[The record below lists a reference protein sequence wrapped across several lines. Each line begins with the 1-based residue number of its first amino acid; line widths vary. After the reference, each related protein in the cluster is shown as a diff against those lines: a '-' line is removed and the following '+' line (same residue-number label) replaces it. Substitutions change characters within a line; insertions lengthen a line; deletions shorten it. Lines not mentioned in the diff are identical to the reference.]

1 MKLLEVKIVFSRGM
15 TIFYMRM
22 VWKDLLVNLWGIFW
36 MLLFFGGSIFIHE
49 FGHFIIA
56 KKRGLHVPKFSI
68 GFGPKLFSWKRGETE
83 YCIALLPLG
92 GYVALPQM
100 GEIPVLEGKSSHAI
114 TPLSFTDK
122 FLVAVMG
129 AVFNLLLAFV
139 LACILWV
146 VGLRV
151 PAQDRTTEI
160 GYILPEYQG
169 EPTPA
174 VKGGL
179 QKGDKILA
187 VDDVAVETFSDIEK
201 AIILGSGRNKD
212 GDPQVKLTYERN
224 GNIHNTLLNL
234 RMIETNPLTKD
245 EIRFSGILA
254 PRQPLQVDGFE
265 AGSSGE
271 KSGLKVGDILLKVD
285 DVELYSF
292 VDLREYLNNK
302 KPQQVR
308 LQIKRDDGITELLCD
323 VKSEP
328 YQRAWLRYGTEEN
341 YIDFYDHDGE
351 ICVLE
356 THGTLFSAVPES
368 GILTSCNGVQI
379 DNLTRLEQIL
389 SDETHRTIM
398 LEIAQKDKQLIAV
411 RHEGNG
417 VQKHDVESVQRLGVF
432 FAQSTIIIHD
442 NPLKQFRQ
450 AILSTVETLTS
461 LANKNSDIKVQHLMG
476 APGIMRLLHRFSTN
490 DFRRLL
496 WFIVLLNIN
505 LAILNLLPIPV
516 LDGGHILF
524 AILEKILRR
533 PLPQNVVLALQNLFV
548 MLFLGLM
555 TYVIFFDVRRWQ
567 GDIESEHS
575 QQRMEKLMIPID
587 KAK

>member
-1 MKLLEVKIVFSRGM
+1 
-15 TIFYMRM
+15 
-22 VWKDLLVNLWGIFW
+22 

-49 FGHFIIA
+49 FGHFIMA
-56 KKRGLHVPKFSI
+56 KKRGLHVPRFSI

-83 YCIALLPLG
+83 YCIALFPLG

-129 AVFNLLLAFV
+129 AVFNVLLAFV

-151 PAQDRTTEI
+151 STQDRTTEI

-169 EPTPA
+169 KATPA
-174 VKGGL
+174 VKAGL

-187 VDDVAVETFSDIEK
+187 VDDVAVETFSEIEK
-201 AIILGSGRNKD
+201 AIILGSGRSD
-212 GDPQVKLTYERN
+212 AGDPQVKLTYERD
-224 GNIHNTLLNL
+224 GNIHNALLDL
-234 RMIETNPLTKD
+234 QMIETNPLTKD
-245 EIRFSGILA
+245 EIRFSGILS
-254 PRQPLQVDGFE
+254 PRQVLQVDGFE
-265 AGSSGE
+265 TGSSGE
-271 KSGLKVGDILLKVD
+271 KSGLKIGDILLKVD
-285 DVELYSF
+285 DIELYSL
-292 VDLREYLNNK
+292 VDLRDYLNNK

-308 LQIKRDDGITELLCD
+308 LRIKRGHNITELSCD

-328 YQRAWLRYGTEEN
+328 YQRAWLRYGTDSD

-351 ICVLE
+351 ISILE
-356 THGTLFSAVPES
+356 TGGTLFSAVPEGS
-368 GILTSCNGVQI
+368 ILTSCNGIQI
-379 DNLTRLEQIL
+379 NTLDRLDQIL
-389 SDETHRTIM
+389 SDKTHRTIM
-398 LEIAQKDKQLIAV
+398 LEVMKKDKQLIAV
-411 RHEGNG
+411 RHAGNE
-417 VQKHDVESVQRLGVF
+417 VQKHAAESVQRLGVF
-432 FAQSTIIIHD
+432 FANTTMIIHD
-442 NPLKQFRQ
+442 NPLKQFKQ
-450 AILSTVETLTS
+450 AILSTVETLNS
-461 LANKNSDIKVQHLMG
+461 LTNKNSDVKVQHLMG

-524 AILEKILRR
+524 ALLEKLLRR
-533 PLPQNVVLALQNLFV
+533 PLPQNLIIMLQNIFV
-548 MLFLGLM
+548 ILFLGLM
-555 TYVIFFDVRRWQ
+555 TYVIFFDIRRWQ
-567 GDIESEHS
+567 GDIESERS
-575 QQRMEKLMIPID
+575 QQRMEKLTIAID
-587 KAK
+587 KAP

>member
-1 MKLLEVKIVFSRGM
+1 
-15 TIFYMRM
+15 M

-56 KKRGLHVPKFSI
+56 KKRGLHVPRFSI

-114 TPLSFTDK
+114 TPLSFMDK
-122 FLVAVMG
+122 FLVAIMG
-129 AVFNLLLAFV
+129 AVFNLLLAFI

-151 PAQDRTTEI
+151 STQDRTTEI

-169 EPTPA
+169 EATPA
-174 VKGGL
+174 VRAGL

-187 VDDVAVETFSDIEK
+187 VDDVAVETFSEIEK
-201 AIILGSGRNKD
+201 AIILGSGRSEA
-212 GDPQVKLTYERN
+212 GMPQAKLTYERN
-224 GNIHNTLLNL
+224 GSVHNAFLDLK
-234 RMIETNPLTKD
+234 MVKTNPLTKD

-254 PRQPLQVDGFE
+254 PRQVLLVDDFE

-271 KSGLKVGDILLKVD
+271 KSGLKLGDILLKVD
-285 DVELYSF
+285 GIELYSF
-292 VDLREYLNNK
+292 IDLRDYLNNQK
-302 KPQQVR
+302 TNQVR
-308 LQIKRDDGITELLCD
+308 LQIKRGHEVTELVCD

-328 YQRAWLRYGTEEN
+328 YQRAWLRYGTDSD
-341 YIDFYDHDGE
+341 YVDFYDHGGE
-351 ICVLE
+351 ISVLE
-356 THGTLFSAVPES
+356 TGGTLFSAVPED
-368 GILTSCNGVQI
+368 GILASCNGIQI
-379 DNLTRLEQIL
+379 DNLERLEQIL
-389 SDETHRTIM
+389 SDKTHRTIM
-398 LEIAQKDKQLIAV
+398 LEVIKTHKQLIAV
-411 RHEGNG
+411 RHEGND
-417 VQKHDVESVQRLGVF
+417 VQKHEAENVQRLGVF
-432 FAQSTIIIHD
+432 FAQPTTIIHD
-442 NPLKQFRQ
+442 NPLKQFKQ

-461 LANKNSDIKVQHLMG
+461 LVNKNSDIKVQHLMG

-524 AILEKILRR
+524 ALLEKLLRR
-533 PLPQNVVLALQNLFV
+533 PLPQNFVLMLQNIFV

-567 GDIESEHS
+567 GDIESERS
-575 QQRMEKLMIPID
+575 QQRIEKLTFSIG